1 MSNFNFKELARY
13 LKHIQIPSFKGPT
26 IQHIVE
32 IRKKNKK
39 IVFLILLL
47 SIHGTRSYMINIL
60 ATRLFYVHQA
70 CTMYARHVRCTSG
83 MYNIRKPCTSLLCQ
97 VHTTCTMYARH
108 VQYTASA
115 SLSIHVKSQVKK
127 ICLALLFPV

>member
-26 IQHIVE
+26 IQHIAE
-32 IRKKNKK
+32 IRKKKIKKWGKK

-47 SIHGTRSYMINIL
+47 SIHGTRTYTSYMINIL

-83 MYNIRKPCTSLLCQ
+83 MYNIRKPCTSLLCH

-108 VQYTASA
+108 VQYTCSA
-115 SLSIHVKSQVKK
+115 YL
-127 ICLALLFPV
+127 